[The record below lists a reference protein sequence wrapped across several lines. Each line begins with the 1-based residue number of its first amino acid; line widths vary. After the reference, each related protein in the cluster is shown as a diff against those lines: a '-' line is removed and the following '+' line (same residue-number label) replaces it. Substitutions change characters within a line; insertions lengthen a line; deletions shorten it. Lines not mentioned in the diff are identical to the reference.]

1 MNSIVSSAGL
11 VKTDFSPFLFID
23 LPPPCQKLVEK
34 YFPQFTACQEQDAQE
49 FLDCLL
55 NCLHEELNCVC
66 DDISI
71 DLPGADG
78 HPNRVSSITSRPPQ
92 IDFCSFTGFEH
103 WEQKLITPK
112 NCAMYSIIFKW
123 HSVQHM
129 TNTKIANF
137 FHVPPPT
144 PQTLLLTL
152 SLVDHLFFL
161 FPCPFHVQN
170 WDSPWQ
176 QQFH

>member
-23 LPPPCQKLVEK
+23 LPPPCQKLVDK
-34 YFPQFTACQEQDAQE
+34 YFRQFTAFQQQDAQE

-137 FHVPPPT
+137 FSYTSSHPTNPFVNLIFGEPPFLP
-144 PQTLLLTL
+144 L
-152 SLVDHLFFL
+152 SLPFS
-161 FPCPFHVQN
+161 CPKLRQ
-170 WDSPWQ
+170 SLTAII
-176 QQFH
+176 